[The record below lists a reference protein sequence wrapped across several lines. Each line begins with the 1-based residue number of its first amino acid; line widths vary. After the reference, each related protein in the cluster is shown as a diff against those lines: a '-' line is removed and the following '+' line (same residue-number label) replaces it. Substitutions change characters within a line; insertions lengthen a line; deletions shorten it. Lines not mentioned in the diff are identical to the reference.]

1 VYIPPS
7 SPVEHYNTHLNTIDF
22 IVQKYPNHSLILT
35 GDYNL
40 PFISW
45 SNDTHDLCFLTQ
57 SISEYTSIPERLA
70 IHGFYQHDYILNSH
84 HSLLDLIFSNLS
96 SLIVNHALDA
106 AVPADPYHPPLSLSI
121 NILTHFSQSVPS
133 FVNMSANDEVLGEF
147 IKAKENIKRKYT
159 ALKNEKAEIHSLIS
173 ETLNPIIEPLKE
185 IKRNKPSTF
194 QRAELIVYEVNNKD
208 IENNTENYS
217 QNSQVFE
224 IDDLLDSSNRDKTY
238 GPKIQLNGA
247 IYLGKK
253 EIKVVDNTL
262 TIEDTSYPLTPGLY
276 ILSGSGL
283 SIQLQ
288 KHNLVYWND
297 PNELVCR
304 LRLLLASKAAGNTG
318 VSNEILLIFEEL
330 QEAGLI
336 KRIPNYILC
345 VIDCFTKFAWALP
358 LKSKTAKEVSNALS
372 KILLDRTVVSRP
384 W

>member
-1 VYIPPS
+1 
-7 SPVEHYNTHLNTIDF
+7 
-22 IVQKYPNHSLILT
+22 
-35 GDYNL
+35 
-40 PFISW
+40 
-45 SNDTHDLCFLTQ
+45 
-57 SISEYTSIPERLA
+57 
-70 IHGFYQHDYILNSH
+70 
-84 HSLLDLIFSNLS
+84 
-96 SLIVNHALDA
+96 
-106 AVPADPYHPPLSLSI
+106 
-121 NILTHFSQSVPS
+121 
-133 FVNMSANDEVLGEF
+133 MSANDEVLGEF

-247 IYLGKK
+247 IYLDI
-253 EIKVVDNTL
+253 IKNL
-262 TIEDTSYPLTPGLY
+262 FQ
-276 ILSGSGL
+276 SGSGL

-336 KRIPNYILC
+336 KRIPN
-345 VIDCFTKFAWALP
+345 V
-358 LKSKTAKEVSNALS
+358 
-372 KILLDRTVVSRP
+372 
-384 W
+384 